1 AQWVPYNKGGKKRDF
16 YGNNDYI
23 IDFSDGG
30 KPISE
35 YRKSKGQSYSL
46 PGKDNYFK
54 ESITWSLITA
64 SGFSMRYREAGSIF
78 DVAGMSAFSSN
89 KLLLKYILGLMMTKL
104 ADYVFDM
111 INPTLNLQAG
121 DLKKMPIYIEENS
134 KDKVAKIIDNSIEI
148 SKKDWN
154 NFETAWNFDVI
165 PLIKY
170 QGKSKLIKD
179 SYYNFVNETDNRFN
193 QLKENKVEL
202 NRTFIN
208 IYELQ
213 DELSPEVVD

>member
-78 DVAGMSAFSSN
+78 DVAGMSAFSN
-89 KLLLKYILGLMMTKL
+89 DKLLLKYIFGLMMTKI
-104 ADYVFDM
+104 ADYIFNI
-111 INPTLNLQAG
+111 INPTMNLQVG
-121 DLKKMPIYIEENS
+121 DFKKMPILLDGDSRKNVEQ
-134 KDKVAKIIDNSIEI
+134 IIDQSIDI
-148 SKKDWN
+148 SKNDWN
-154 NFETAWNFDVI
+154 DFETAWGFEEL

-170 QGKSKLIKD
+170 DSSSKLIKD
-179 SYYNFVNETDNRFN
+179 
-193 QLKENKVEL
+193 
-202 NRTFIN
+202 
-208 IYELQ
+208 
-213 DELSPEVVD
+213 